1 MANDGGL
8 RKLVRKHLAEL
19 HWQAVETGGVG
30 TGIPDDN
37 FCGEGIE
44 GWVEHKTT
52 AGFVVGL
59 RPEQVGW
66 IERRRRAGGR
76 VFIDVRR
83 THGGGPRFGAPVDE
97 YYLFSGNDVRL
108 LAQPKALQTV
118 KPLVHCSGNPASWDW
133 PKIRSTLLLFDF
145 SFSSGS
151 V

>member
-8 RKLVRKHLAEL
+8 RKLVRKHLPDF

-37 FCGEGIE
+37 FCASGVE

-52 AGFVVGL
+52 AGFVVPL
-59 RPEQVGW
+59 RPEQIGW

-83 THGGGPRFGAPVDE
+83 THGGGPRFGQAVDE
-97 YYLFSGNDVRL
+97 YYLFHGDDVR
-108 LAQPKALQTV
+108 ALV
-118 KPLVHCSGNPASWDW
+118 GPKPLLTVTPILKCAGNPASWAWDE
-133 PKIRSTLLLFDF
+133 IRAAL
-145 SFSSGS
+145 
-151 V
+151 VK